1 MVRNLLPEMNF
12 HPNSSDISFYCYTP
26 CKDGTMVCVRGWPTG
41 SLWDDPNAEVGPPQ
55 GVLADT
61 IPAGLIMQ
69 EVVEYDNTRMSRD
82 MSDFE
87 VIMVGSKVAVY
98 TKGYANTKCIADPIG
113 TLLAGKPAYY
123 DINGYFTTVGGPTGS
138 PCVGTF
144 QSERDANGFARVY
157 IDVPMSGRA
166 AGL

>member
-1 MVRNLLPEMNF
+1 MARNLLPEMNF

-55 GVLADT
+55 GTLAT
-61 IPAGLIMQ
+61 TVPAGLIMQ

-87 VIMVGSKVAVY
+87 VVMVGSKVAVY
-98 TKGYANTKCIADPIG
+98 TKGYANTRCISAPAG
-113 TLLAGKPAYY
+113 PLAGSPAYY
-123 DINGYFTTVGGPTGS
+123 DADGYFTTVAGS

-144 QSERDANGFARVY
+144 QSDRDANGFARVY
-157 IDVPMSGRA
+157 IDVPMAGRA